1 MILDGKK
8 LAAEIKQDLKK
19 QVNELNGKMPHCVV
33 LLASSDNASQVYV
46 KNKEKAFKEVGM
58 LSTVYKFDSDVTN
71 DQMLEVIDYLN
82 ADDEVDG
89 ILIQLP
95 LYKHLD
101 RDVLINR
108 IDVNKDVDGLVK
120 LSQIHDQGLI
130 PCTPQGIVKLLES
143 NKIDLTGKH
152 VVIVNRSNLVGKPLA
167 RLMLNKNATVTICHS
182 YTKNLKK
189 ITKLADILVVAT
201 GQMGIITKDMIKKG
215 VVIVD
220 VGIHKTDQGYVG
232 DVDSECYELASHY
245 TPVPGGVGPMTV
257 TMLLHNTYL
266 ASKRR
271 LNHD

>member
-8 LAAEIKQDLKK
+8 LAAEIKQELKK

-58 LSTVYKFDSDVTN
+58 LSTVYKFDDDVTN

-95 LYKHLD
+95 LYKHLNQEL
-101 RDVLINR
+101 LINR

-120 LSQIHDQGLI
+120 LSQIHEHGLI

-143 NKIDLTGKH
+143 NKIELVGKH

-201 GQMGIITKDMIKKG
+201 GQIGIITKDMIKKG

-220 VGIHKTDQGYVG
+220 VGVHKTEHGYVG
-232 DVDSECYELASHY
+232 DVNSECYELASHY

-271 LNHD
+271 LEND